1 MSIIVNMPNE
11 KLAKAFMAAKPDN
24 IDAKDVIVKVDKES
38 YLKEIKKPD
47 PNPNHV
53 KVDVTRTKTN
63 SRRVGVMSITKAEN
77 AQLGLLLKYIFTN
90 DEVYNSL
97 PADVLVYPDA
107 FTKLCGRY
115 SV

>member
-1 MSIIVNMPNE
+1 MSITVHMPNE
-11 KLAKAFMAAKPDN
+11 KLAKAFLAAKPDN
-24 IDAKDVIVKVDKES
+24 VDAKNVTVKVA
-38 YLKEIKKPD
+38 KKID

-97 PADVLVYPDA
+97 PADVLRYPEA
-107 FTKLCGRY
+107 LNKLAGRY
-115 SV
+115 S